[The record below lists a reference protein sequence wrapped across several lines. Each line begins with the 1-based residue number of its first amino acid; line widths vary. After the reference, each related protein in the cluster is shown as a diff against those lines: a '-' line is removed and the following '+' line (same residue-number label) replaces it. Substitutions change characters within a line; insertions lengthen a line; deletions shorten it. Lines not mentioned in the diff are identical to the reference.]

1 MLQLRVIVI
10 GAGIVGASAAY
21 HLAKINND
29 VMLIDVMKNGQAT
42 AAGAGIICPW
52 TSLERG
58 EQWYNMANE
67 AAHFYPQLIKE
78 LSEYGEKNVSYK
90 KVGSLVTATNSDHL
104 QKHWQLIKNRQAKA
118 PLIGQVEH
126 LTNEGAKKYF
136 PLLDE
141 QLEALYIPGAARV
154 DGRLLTKALLNIAE
168 QNGVDS
174 VQGEASLR
182 IENDQ
187 VIGVQVQDEIY
198 EADRILLTAGAWVTD
213 LLKPFN
219 LTIHIEPQ
227 RGQIVHLTLPQTKT
241 SHWPV
246 ISPVGSGHYLV
257 PFENSRIVI
266 GATRETNSGFD
277 YRMTA
282 DGVREVLNE
291 GLTVAPGLTDATLTE
306 VRIGFRPMSQDLLP
320 LIGKIPSIDNLY
332 LANGL
337 GPSGLTIGP
346 FVGKLISEMI
356 YGKASSIDLTPYAPE
371 RAIS

>member
-154 DGRLLTKALLNIAE
+154 DGRLLAKALLNIAK
-168 QNGVDS
+168 QNGVNYIP
-174 VQGEASLR
+174 GEASLR
-182 IENDQ
+182 MENGQ
-187 VIGVQVQDEIY
+187 VIGVQVKDKIY
-198 EADRILLTAGAWVTD
+198 EADRVLMTAGAWAKD
-213 LLKPFN
+213 LLTPFN
-219 LTIHIEPQ
+219 PTLHIEPQ
-227 RGQIVHLTLPQTKT
+227 RGQIVHLTLPQIDT

-282 DGVREVLNE
+282 GGVKEELSE
-291 GLTVAPGLTDATLTE
+291 GLTVAPGLKDATLTDI
-306 VRIGFRPMSQDLLP
+306 RIGFRSMNKDFLP
-320 LIGKIPSIDNLY
+320 LIGTVPQIENLY

-337 GPSGLTIGP
+337 GSSGLTIRP
-346 FVGKLISEMI
+346 FVGKLIAEKI
-356 YGKASSIDLTPYAPE
+356 HGKT
-371 RAIS
+371 